1 MKPEHYRITLG
12 HTTTNGAQTMDE
24 AAPQAARGMT
34 DGEHDLGEVS
44 EALRALRL
52 AWGDTYMFGHDER
65 GYWAARH
72 HRPGTEILRAETAE
86 QLGSLCA
93 ADFEAKPS

>member
-1 MKPEHYRITLG
+1 
-12 HTTTNGAQTMDE
+12 MDE
-24 AAPQAARGMT
+24 AAPQAARGMAHS
-34 DGEHDLGEVS
+34 ERDLEEVS

-52 AWGDTYMFGHDER
+52 AWGDTYMLGHDEK

-86 QLGSLCA
+86 ELGSRCV
-93 ADFEAKPS
+93 ADFEAEPS